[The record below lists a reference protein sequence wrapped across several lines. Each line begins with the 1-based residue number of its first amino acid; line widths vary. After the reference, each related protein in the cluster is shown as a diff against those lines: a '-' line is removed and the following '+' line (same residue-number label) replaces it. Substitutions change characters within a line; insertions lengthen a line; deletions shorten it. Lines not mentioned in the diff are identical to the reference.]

1 MSVLAPEATD
11 LLVLLTRCPTR
22 WTHKGWLSR
31 GERRQLP
38 IARYELVWV
47 KLNGKKV

>member
-22 WTHKGWLSR
+22 YTHQDWLF
-31 GERRQLP
+31 GEEGRQLP

-47 KLNGKKV
+47 KPNGKKV